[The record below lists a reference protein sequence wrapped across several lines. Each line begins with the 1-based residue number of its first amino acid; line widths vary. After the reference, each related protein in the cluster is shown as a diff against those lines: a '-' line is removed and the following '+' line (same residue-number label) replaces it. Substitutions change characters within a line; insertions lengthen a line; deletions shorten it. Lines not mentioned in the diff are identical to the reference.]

1 MSGPTETSPLL
12 SAPAEPV
19 VEGDSA
25 PQQEPD
31 GSNPSRTENLL
42 RSIKILQIVLFASA
56 VTDFA
61 AAIGAFVLFETSAFR
76 HRYFEDKIAV
86 LLFGTFVAFL
96 FSGSNLK
103 WKVPYLVNVIV
114 DLSIPLFLWGCCN
127 QIRVYFPDDYWCR
140 STSKGH
146 LYEGIVGHAEC
157 IKRLRVFQG
166 LLWVCIGFTAVV
178 GVCHLVLFV
187 LRTVVLIRQRAA
199 PGSGQLSFWLPT
211 GEITLSVSIKILKQQ
226 RGIEN
231 PGRQAAVTIEHGTL
245 AEGEA

>member
-1 MSGPTETSPLL
+1 MSEPTETSPLL

-25 PQQEPD
+25 PQQESD
-31 GSNPSRTENLL
+31 GPNPSRTENLL

-61 AAIGAFVLFETSAFR
+61 VAMGAFVLFQTGPFR
-76 HRYFEDKIAV
+76 HRYFEDEITA
-86 LLFGTFVAFL
+86 LLLGTFVASL
-96 FSGSNLK
+96 LSGSNLR
-103 WKVPYLVNVIV
+103 WKVPYLVNVIA
-114 DLSIPLFLWGCCN
+114 DLSIPLFLLGCCN
-127 QIRVYFPDDYWCR
+127 RINLYFPEDYWCPLNDMGP
-140 STSKGH
+140 S
-146 LYEGIVGHAEC
+146 YEGMVGHAEC
-157 IKRLRVFQG
+157 IKQLRVFQG

-178 GVCHLVLFV
+178 GVCHLVLVV
-187 LRTVVLIRQRAA
+187 LRTLVLIRQRTA
-199 PGSGQLSFWLPT
+199 PGSGQLSLWLPT

-245 AEGEA
+245 AEDEV